1 MTRLLIIVL
10 GASVIG
16 GLHSVSGGE
25 MPSNTGTTNSKPTTT
40 GTTATT
46 STRAVPSSKRQKWVV
61 KRVRRLEFK
70 QDLDKLLISG
80 GRPSKEVGRQM
91 IASRVEYL
99 ILRKELGKI
108 TQKEKAELDWILT
121 EFYGVRRPGY

>member
-1 MTRLLIIVL
+1 MTKLFILAL
-10 GASVIG
+10 GASVIAG
-16 GLHSVSGGE
+16 PHSAPGGE
-25 MPSNTGTTNSKPTTT
+25 MPPNTGTANGKPA
-40 GTTATT
+40 TTATI

-70 QDLDKLLISG
+70 QDFDKLLISG

-99 ILRKELGKI
+99 ILKKELGKI
-108 TQKEKAELDWILT
+108 TPREKAELDWILT

>member
-1 MTRLLIIVL
+1 LILAL
-10 GASVIG
+10 GASVIAG
-16 GLHSVSGGE
+16 PHSVPGGE
-25 MPSNTGTTNSKPTTT
+25 MPSNTGTTNSKPA
-40 GTTATT
+40 TTATT

-99 ILRKELGKI
+99 ILKKELGKI
-108 TQKEKAELDWILT
+108 TPKEKAELDWILT
-121 EFYGVRRPGY
+121 EFYGVRPPGY